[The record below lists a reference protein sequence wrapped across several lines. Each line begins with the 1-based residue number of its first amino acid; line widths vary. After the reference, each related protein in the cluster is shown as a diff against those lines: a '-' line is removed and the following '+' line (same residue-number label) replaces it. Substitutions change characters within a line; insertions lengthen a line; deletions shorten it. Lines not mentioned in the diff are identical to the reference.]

1 MIARRIRVA
10 SDATWRPADRTTV
23 RRLIALLIL
32 AAYAAFVFA
41 PAAAAAGGVELSTPY
56 TAVAVEP
63 GQTTSFELTL
73 TSNAERRIGL
83 EVGNV
88 PDGWTATVRGGGF
101 IVDGVTAGP
110 DLEPELTLD
119 VEVPEGTADGDY
131 ALSVEANG
139 GGAAVDTLELD
150 LRVAAAAAGT
160 VGLETDNP
168 LLRDDATATFP
179 FSLTLSNDTPRE
191 LTFAL
196 STTSPGAGWIVNA
209 TPSGQAQAAS
219 VVVAAGSS
227 STISVSVDPPDAAPA
242 GTYDIGITAS
252 AGDQSAQATVQVEIV
267 GQADLQFTT
276 ADNRLSTN
284 ASAGSRKDLSVLLVN
299 NGTAPIADI
308 SLSGTGPNDW
318 DIAFEPQT
326 VAAVQPG
333 EAAAQT
339 VTAQITPSGSAI
351 AGDYQVTLTAT
362 TADGVSETVQLRVT
376 VDTSLSW
383 GLVGI
388 ALIALTLVG
397 LFWVFQRYGRR

>member
-1 MIARRIRVA
+1 
-10 SDATWRPADRTTV
+10 V
-23 RRLIALLIL
+23 RRLIASLTL
-32 AAYAAFVFA
+32 AAYAAFAFA

-73 TSNAERRIGL
+73 TSNAERRIQL
-83 EVGNV
+83 DVGNV

-284 ASAGSRKDLSVLLVN
+284 ASAGSRKDISVLLIN

-362 TADGVSETVQLRVT
+362 TADGVSETIQLRVT

>member
-362 TADGVSETVQLRVT
+362 TADGVSETLQLRVT

>member
-10 SDATWRPADRTTV
+10 SDATWRPAGRTTV
-23 RRLIALLIL
+23 RRLIASLML